1 MYRTLG
7 EWGRREAH
15 KNKTDQTP
23 QYKKTKQTTSK
34 KMRESRK
41 KVELGRVG
49 RKGRGHWVNGVG
61 EEKKKTKHHNAR
73 KTTT

>member
-7 EWGRREAH
+7 EWGRKHH

-23 QYKKTKQTTSK
+23 QYKKTKQPHQVAWEE
-34 KMRESRK
+34 RR

-49 RKGRGHWVNGVG
+49 RKGIGHWLNGVEEEKNG
-61 EEKKKTKHHNAR
+61 EEPE
-73 KTTT
+73 